1 MNTIYVTVQEMW
13 MNFMSNISEIEWD
26 DSIGDAF
33 IELIQRVRKVLLT
46 EKIDAVELNRLFV
59 EGYTIN
65 LVPIDKLTA
74 AEKAKQPF
82 QICVN
87 DKTSN
92 EKFII
97 PVINV
102 KY

>member
-1 MNTIYVTVQEMW
+1 MNTIYTTVQEMW
-13 MNFMSNISEIEWD
+13 FTFMRNISEIEWD

-33 IELIQRVRKVLLT
+33 IELIQRVRSVLLV
-46 EKIDAVELNRLFV
+46 EKIDAVELNRLFK

-65 LVPIDKLTA
+65 LIPIEKLSN
-74 AEKAKQPF
+74 AEKQQQPF

>member
-13 MNFMSNISEIEWD
+13 LNFMNNISEIEWD
-26 DSIGDAF
+26 DSLGDAF
-33 IELIQRVRKVLLT
+33 IQLIQRVRKVLLT

-65 LVPIDKLTA
+65 LIPIDKLTFV
-74 AEKAKQPF
+74 EKQQQPF
-82 QICVN
+82 QVCVN
-87 DKTSN
+87 DKTSK